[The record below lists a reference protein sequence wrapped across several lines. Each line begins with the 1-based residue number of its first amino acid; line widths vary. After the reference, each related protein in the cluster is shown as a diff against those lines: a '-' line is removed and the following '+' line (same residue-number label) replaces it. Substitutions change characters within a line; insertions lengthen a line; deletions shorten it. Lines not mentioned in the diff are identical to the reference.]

1 MPMAEPVATGSA
13 PAPLKEALG
22 WIGFRVD
29 DMNGARVARVEG
41 IYVDA
46 EDGEPAW
53 VIVKVGRFGK
63 LTALPYL
70 ECADGPGRIWIAH
83 GRKVVRGAPA
93 IQPGRGLTREQELDL
108 CDHFLIRPDRGR
120 HEVVDSRPEGA
131 VTSEPAEAG

>member
-1 MPMAEPVATGSA
+1 MAEPVATGTA

-22 WIGFRVD
+22 WVGFRVD
-29 DMNGARVARVEG
+29 DMNGSRVARVEG

-46 EDGEPAW
+46 ESFEPVW

-63 LTALPYL
+63 VTALPYA

-83 GRKVVRGAPA
+83 GRKVVRSAPA
-93 IQPGRGLTREQELDL
+93 IQPGKGLTREQELEL

-120 HEVVDSRPEGA
+120 HEAVDSRPEGA
-131 VTSEPAEAG
+131 VTSEPADA